1 MTSLSY
7 ALENIAAMW
16 VSQFTEIEIYKCLV
30 GMPFELYNC
39 SDAID
44 VVMGSHFVLILD
56 GSMLLRDDP
65 DIESLECYL
74 SNFSGE
80 MIKCKRCRNNCLK
93 AELISETENISFGPD
108 YKVPII
114 FLNPDKRQR
123 DVEGLMAIVPPVTMT
138 EPFSLE
144 LKQWLNETILSFHK
158 KALIWRE
165 ENNKW
170 TNIEILKDSRKQIT
184 ALEIAQE
191 RWRPKEIN
199 INMKFPDFE

>member
-1 MTSLSY
+1 MTSVIYS
-7 ALENIAAMW
+7 LENTASMW
-16 VSQFTEIEIYKCLV
+16 VSQSIKIEMHKCLV
-30 GMPFELYNC
+30 DMPFELYNC

-44 VVMGSHFVLILD
+44 AFMIPSFVLILD
-56 GSMLLRDDP
+56 GSMLLMDDL

-80 MIKCKRCRNNCLK
+80 MIRCKRCKNHCCKPDLT
-93 AELISETENISFGPD
+93 LETDNISFSPE

-123 DVEGLMAIVPPVTMT
+123 DVEGLIAIVPPVAVT

-144 LKQWLNETILSFHK
+144 LKQWLKETILSFHK

-165 ENNKW
+165 EFDQW
-170 TNIEILKDSRKQIT
+170 EYIRILEDSRKQKT
-184 ALEIAQE
+184 ALEITRE
-191 RWRPKEIN
+191 RWQPKKIK
-199 INMKFPDFE
+199 IHLKFPDFE